1 MIYANI
7 ILGKNVSIDPS
18 SNVNNV
24 SIGDH
29 VKIAQKCNIYGSEKN
44 ILHIG
49 AGAYVG
55 MNSLLNGYA
64 ALLHIGEC
72 VSIAQNVNMM
82 THSGPNASP
91 VFQRIF
97 PIQVGEIIIEEH
109 TWVGASAIIM
119 PNVKIGKFC
128 IIAAGSFVNKSFPDY
143 SIVGG
148 TPAKLIRNLTLEEI
162 NKIAPD
168 SDVIKHIL
176 S

>member
-7 ILGKNVSIDPS
+7 VLGKSVNIDPS
-18 SNVNNV
+18 STVNNV
-24 SIGDH
+24 SIGDN

-44 ILHIG
+44 LLHIG
-49 AGAYVG
+49 KGSYVG

-64 ALLHIGEC
+64 ASLHIGEY

-82 THSGPNASP
+82 TDSGPNASL

-97 PIQVGEIIIEEH
+97 PIQVGEITIGEH
-109 TWVGASAIIM
+109 TWIGASAIIM
-119 PNVKIGKFC
+119 PNVKIGRYC
-128 IIAAGSFVNKSFPDY
+128 IIAAGSFVNESFPDY

-162 NKIAPD
+162 NKIND
-168 SDVIKHIL
+168 MVKL
-176 S
+176 R